1 MKLDEDSLDSRTQ
14 ADAVT
19 DISGA
24 DIPRTGAPLLVE
36 APAPPLRRRRLTY
49 LRRAGKVFLFIVSL
63 FFFILAITMMKEGA
77 RDLAPLVRDRFSV
90 DNPMN
95 GLGFGWLFAYVVM
108 SGSPVAAAS
117 LTFFDAG
124 VLNALD
130 TYTMITGSRL
140 GASLIVLFIG
150 FIYVLRG
157 RDRATSLGMGL
168 LSLVVT
174 GSTHLL
180 SLPLGL
186 YLLDAGTLDR
196 YQIMTGTVLNS
207 LTERVFDPIIGWL
220 LISLP
225 NWSLFVLGFVVI
237 MVSFSLFDR
246 ALPEMS
252 IKESQVGRVSRFVYR
267 PWVMFVLGAGITL
280 LSMSVSI
287 SLSILVPL
295 SARGFIRRENVVPY
309 IMGANVTTFIDTLLA
324 AVLLD
329 NPVAFTIILVNMVS
343 ITIISA
349 LILATMYRRYER
361 MSLAFVNWATADK
374 RNFGVFILIIV
385 LIPVVLM
392 LV

>member
-1 MKLDEDSLDSRTQ
+1 MKADHDSLNQ
-14 ADAVT
+14 PANAVS
-19 DISGA
+19 DIASSG
-24 DIPRTGAPLLVE
+24 PAPAVE
-36 APAPPLRRRRLTY
+36 AQAPSLSGRRLVY
-49 LRRAGKVFLFIVSL
+49 LRRVGKVVLFIVSL
-63 FFFILAITMMKEGA
+63 FLFILAITMMKEGA
-77 RDLAPLVRDRFSV
+77 RDLAPLVRNRFSV

-95 GLGFGWLFAYVVM
+95 SLGFGWLFAYVVM

-124 VLNALD
+124 VINALD

-180 SLPLGL
+180 ALPLGL
-186 YLLDAGTLDR
+186 YLLDAGALDNF
-196 YQIMTGTVLNS
+196 QITSGTVLSS
-207 LTERVFDPIIGWL
+207 LTDRVLDPIIGWL
-220 LISLP
+220 LSFLP
-225 NWSLFVLGFVVI
+225 VWTLFVIGFVVI

-246 ALPEMS
+246 ALPEMT

-329 NPVAFTIILVNMVS
+329 NPMAFTIIFVNMVS

-349 LILATMYRRYER
+349 LILALIYRRYET
-361 MSLAFVNWATADK
+361 MSLAFVSWATADK
-374 RNFGVFILIIV
+374 RNFGVFIFLIV

-392 LV
+392 LL